1 MTSAPAEIKL
11 DRVSKWY
18 GEVLG
23 LNEVTAEFG
32 PGVSGLLGPN
42 GAGKSTLL
50 KLIGGM
56 LNPSLG
62 RVRVCGMAPVSQPG
76 VMRRIGFVPEQDA
89 VYSKNDVLSV
99 ITYFTRLQGFT
110 AREARKLARHALER
124 VGLGQVMDRSAE
136 GFSKGMRQRAKLAQA
151 LAHGPDVLV
160 LDEPL
165 NGLDPPGRR
174 EYSAQLSALGDA
186 GCCVLVSSHILH
198 EVQDVARRIVVLHAG
213 RVLAEGTAREIR
225 QDLSEFPLTV
235 RVDTPAPRDLAAH
248 LVALEGVK
256 RVEPSETGV
265 EVLTSQSA
273 DLFEKVN
280 ALAASG
286 EVPVSAI
293 VPLDEDLEAVF
304 RYLTQ

>member
-1 MTSAPAEIKL
+1 M
-11 DRVSKWY
+11 
-18 GEVLG
+18 
-23 LNEVTAEFG
+23 
-32 PGVSGLLGPN
+32 
-42 GAGKSTLL
+42 L

-56 LNPSLG
+56 LRPSLG
-62 RVRVCGMAPVSQPG
+62 IVKVCGEAPFAKPG
-76 VMRRIGFVPEQDA
+76 VMRRVGFVPEQDA
-89 VYSKNDVLSV
+89 VYSKAGVLDVV
-99 ITYFTRLQGFT
+99 TYFTRLQGYT
-110 AREARKLARHALER
+110 AAEARTRARRALER
-124 VGLGQVMDRSAE
+124 VGLGEVMGRSAE

-151 LAHGPDVLV
+151 LAHEPDVLI

-174 EYSAQLSALGDA
+174 EYSAQLSTLGEE

-225 QDLSEFPLTV
+225 EDLSEFPLTV
-235 RVDTPAPRDLAAH
+235 RVDSSEPRILAQH
-248 LVALEGVK
+248 LVGLDGVQ
-256 RVEPSETGV
+256 RVEPNATGV

-273 DLFEKVN
+273 GLFERVN
-280 ALAASG
+280 ELAAEG
-286 EVPVSAI
+286 RVPVTAI